1 MEDWDETESIFGPR
15 KELLYGF
22 KKDLSD
28 LKDEV
33 VIGQLAELNSRVLAR
48 FDAGD
53 RDEWTMRE
61 LFWICLDLAKVCHWH
76 GDIDGRDGHFKVLT
90 DLAGVL
96 KDDEPVTGQYARWKD
111 MFYPP
116 VGESEVLDIE
126 RRSKAGELRCQELVS
141 QIPAL
146 VETGG
151 LNAFLEEK
159 LAWASFRVAK
169 AHLAAGNADG
179 VEALARVYARLT
191 MVRPSMAHSF
201 FLSTVSCVP
210 VGGEPKDWLGELG
223 LWTIE
228 DFREEDFR
236 TSTMPDGSPVSPMMS
251 RWLAKLIVDGFSS
264 SVEAL
269 LAKDTDAEGWGAKG
283 PKGRALLP
291 LAYRNALYRLKDAK
305 DWGKLR
311 EIMDRYPSGHLQESP
326 SKGHSD
332 VLKWVYFD
340 KKEDATG
347 FAGWFSGF
355 EAVLLRDGAS
365 VDWRGAKIPR
375 TADASDWFRKPV
387 ENGKGHYPSLGEQ
400 MIRLAWKGAKEL
412 GWKGGQL
419 DGLLRWFEAMP
430 EDHGS
435 EWLDRDHAQCLFASG
450 NAEGAQ
456 GIYYRLL
463 QDLHRQWWFWWE
475 WSEMMEDASAALGM
489 QALSLTLAENEEDGM
504 LGQRRWKF
512 AQNAQAQGAT
522 SLSMEVYRRFLQ
534 QLKQKAKQ
542 PSEEMINWA
551 KGHGE
556 SDRHAGPK
564 SLNELALTN
573 LSPWMSSA
581 EDCAMSI
588 EWVKHAGRVELKSE
602 GRVRKMAKLSNGR
615 DIEFLVKA
623 GDLNHSSG
631 QSVWFQCLV
640 VQDSNAN
647 SALGTPFRSVRPV
660 MMVPKEPES
669 ALFGSR
675 EKMVVGY
682 VDQSKGLSLAYCE
695 DGASVKLVG
704 EGGPWKK
711 GDVLEGIVVVDKPS
725 RKKSEEYSRHML
737 ERHNFPPRAI
747 CHLECHSPQSSTV
760 AFDAFKTVEM
770 LLVEKGN
777 RWTAV
782 SKSGYRHSLKRLVTN
797 DDGVPLGSLVIAQ
810 AILAH
815 RIDRKKNKLTSKF
828 EVFEVVIDTERQGPG
843 LREFEGSPDWTTDR
857 KGNPVGFINEYS
869 ESCFIPP
876 FLAEKPDAQSASQWL
891 AHKGERGWVA
901 FSYSPS

>member
-1 MEDWDETESIFGPR
+1 MEDWDETERIFGAR

-28 LKDEV
+28 LKEEA

-48 FDAGD
+48 FDGGD

-61 LFWICLDLAKVCHWH
+61 LFWIGLDLAKVCHWH
-76 GDIDGRDGHFKVLT
+76 GDLDGRDGHFKVLT
-90 DLAGVL
+90 DLAGAL
-96 KDDEPVTGQYARWKD
+96 TDDEPITGQYARWKD
-111 MFYPP
+111 VFYPP
-116 VGESEVLDIE
+116 VGESEVLEIE
-126 RRSKAGELRCQELVS
+126 RRSKADELGCQELVS
-141 QIPAL
+141 RIPAL
-146 VETGG
+146 IETGG

-169 AHLAAGNADG
+169 AHLAAGNAEG
-179 VEALARVYARLT
+179 MEALARAYAQLT
-191 MVRPSMAHSF
+191 MIRPSMAHSF

-210 VGGEPKDWLGELG
+210 VGREPKDWLGDLG

-228 DFREEDFR
+228 DFQDEDFR
-236 TSTMPDGSPVSPMMS
+236 ASSMPDGSPVSPMVS
-251 RWLAKLIVDGFSS
+251 RWLTKLIVDGFSL

-311 EIMDRYPSGHLQESP
+311 EIMNRYPTGHLQESP

-347 FAGWFSGF
+347 FASWLSGF
-355 EAVLLRDGAS
+355 EAVLLRDDAS

-375 TADASDWFRKPV
+375 TAHASDWFRKPV

-412 GWKGGQL
+412 GWKGDQL

-450 NAEGAQ
+450 NAEGAHA
-456 GIYYRLL
+456 IYHRLL

-475 WSEMMEDASAALGM
+475 WSEMMEDASVALGM

-522 SLSMEVYRRFLQ
+522 LLSIEVYRRFLQ
-534 QLKQKAKQ
+534 QPKQKNRQ
-542 PSEEMINWA
+542 PTDDMISWA
-551 KGHGE
+551 KVHGE
-556 SDRHAGPK
+556 SDRQAGPK
-564 SLNELALTN
+564 SLNELALTS
-573 LSPWMSSA
+573 LSPWMASID
-581 EDCAMSI
+581 DCAMSVV
-588 EWVKHAGRVELKSE
+588 WLKHAGRVELKGE

-623 GDLNHSSG
+623 GELNHSSG
-631 QSVWFQCLV
+631 QSTWFQCLV
-640 VQDSNAN
+640 VQDSDVN
-647 SALGTPFRSVRPV
+647 SALGTPFQSVRPV
-660 MMVPKEPES
+660 MMVSKEPES

-682 VDQSKGLSLAYCE
+682 VDQSKDLALAYCA
-695 DGASVKLVG
+695 DGASVKLSG
-704 EGGPWKK
+704 DGGPWKK
-711 GDVLEGIVVVDKPS
+711 GDVLEGVVVVDKPS

-737 ERHNFPPRAI
+737 ERHGFPPRAI
-747 CHLECHSPQSSTV
+747 CHLECHSPQASTV

-777 RWTAV
+777 RWTAI
-782 SKSGYRHSLKRLVTN
+782 SKSGYRYSLKGLVNN
-797 DDGVPLGSLVIAQ
+797 DDDAPLGSLVIAQ
-810 AILAH
+810 AMQVH
-815 RIDRKKNKLTSKF
+815 RIDRKKSKLTARF
-828 EVFEVVIDTERQGPG
+828 EVFEVVIDAERQGPG
-843 LREFEGSPDWTTDR
+843 LREFEGRPDWTTDR
-857 KGNPVGFINEYS
+857 KGNPVGFINEHS

-876 FLAEKPDAQSASQWL
+876 YIAEKPDAQSASQWL

-901 FSYSPS
+901 FSYSS

>member
-1 MEDWDETESIFGPR
+1 MNQDHRIFVER
-15 KELLYGF
+15 KQLIARF
-22 KKDLSD
+22 NKNLSD
-28 LKDEV
+28 LIDRS
-33 VIGQLAELNSRVLAR
+33 VIGRLAKLHSAVMLRFNS
-48 FDAGD
+48 GE

-61 LFWICLDLAKVCHWH
+61 LFWISLDLAKVCHWH
-76 GDIDGRDGHFKVLT
+76 GDLEGRDGHFKVLT
-90 DLAGVL
+90 DLAGAL
-96 KDDEPVTGQYARWKD
+96 TDDEPITGQYARWKD
-111 MFYPP
+111 VFYPP
-116 VGESEVLDIE
+116 VGETEVLDIE
-126 RRSKAGELRCQELVS
+126 RRSKTGELGCQELVS
-141 QIPAL
+141 RIPLL

-179 VEALARVYARLT
+179 MEALSRAYAQMT

-210 VGGEPKDWLGELG
+210 VGREPKDWLGELG

-228 DFREEDFR
+228 DFRVEDFR
-236 TSTMPDGSPVSPMMS
+236 ASTMPDGSPVSPMVS
-251 RWLAKLIVDGFSS
+251 RWLTKLIADGFSS

-269 LAKDTDAEGWGAKG
+269 LAKDKGAEGWGAKG

-291 LAYRNALYRLKDAK
+291 SAYRNALYRLKDAK
-305 DWGKLR
+305 DWGRLR
-311 EIMDRYPSGHLQESP
+311 DIIAHYPNGHLQESA
-326 SKGHSD
+326 SKEHSD

-347 FAGWFSGF
+347 FAGWLSGF
-355 EAVLLRDGAS
+355 EAVLLRDDAS

-375 TADASDWFRKPV
+375 TAHASDWFRKPV

-435 EWLDRDHAQCLFASG
+435 EWLDRDHAQCVFASG
-450 NAEGAQ
+450 NAEGAH
-456 GIYYRLL
+456 GIYHRLL

-475 WSEMMEDASAALGM
+475 WSEMMEDASVALGM
-489 QALSLTLAENEEDGM
+489 KALSLILAEDEEDGM

-512 AQNAQAQGAT
+512 AQNAQALGAT

-542 PSEEMINWA
+542 PSQEMISWA
-551 KGHGE
+551 KAHGE
-556 SDRHAGPK
+556 SDRHTGPQ
-564 SLNELALTN
+564 SLNELALKK
-573 LSPWMSSA
+573 LSPWVSSV

-588 EWVKHAGRVELKSE
+588 ELVKHTGRLELKSE
-602 GRVRKMAKLSNGR
+602 GRARKMAKLSNGR
-615 DIEFLVKA
+615 DVEFLVKA
-623 GDLNHSSG
+623 GDLNHSSN
-631 QSVWFQCLV
+631 QSTWFQCLV
-640 VQDSNAN
+640 VEDSNAN
-647 SALGTPFRSVRPV
+647 SDLGTPFRSVRPV
-660 MMVPKEPES
+660 MMVPQEPES

-675 EKMVVGY
+675 ERMVVGY
-682 VDQSKGLSLAYCE
+682 VDESKGLTLAYCE

-711 GDVLEGIVVVDKPS
+711 GDVLEGVVVVDKPS
-725 RKKSEEYSRHML
+725 RKKSEEYSRHRL
-737 ERHNFPPRAI
+737 ERHGFPPRAI
-747 CHLECHSPQSSTV
+747 CHLECHTPQSSTV
-760 AFDAFKTVEM
+760 AFDAFKTVE
-770 LLVEKGN
+770 LSLIEKGN
-777 RWTAV
+777 RWTAA
-782 SKSGYRHSLKRLVTN
+782 SKSGFRYSLNGLVKN
-797 DDGVPLGSLVIAQ
+797 AGDAPLGSLVIAQ
-810 AILAH
+810 AILVH
-815 RIDRKKNKLTSKF
+815 RIDRKKNKLTSRF
-828 EVFEVVIDTERQGPG
+828 EVFEVVIDADQQGPG
-843 LREFEGSPDWTTDR
+843 LREFQGRPDWTTDR

-876 FLAEKPDAQSASQWL
+876 YIAEKPDAQSASQWL
-891 AHKGERGWVA
+891 AHKGDRGWVV
-901 FSYSPS
+901 FSYSSE